1 MINQQQYTNAGRTL
15 GIIAIV
21 FGGVALFLSFTCLG
35 FAAIFPGVV
44 AIVLSILSLNQAKRL
59 NGNKNIGIA
68 SLVISVVA
76 TVIALVWLSVA
87 GASVFFEEK
96 FEKIKE
102 RNGGEFK
109 FEVVTSDE
117 KEEMDEDM
125 EEALKDLEEE
135 LKNLEDNN
143 LIDSSTTK
151 IIKRVAKKTAK
162 RVRDKAISDSE
173 KQKVI
178 VITGGEDTIKIKTD
192 IE

>member
-1 MINQQQYTNAGRTL
+1 
-15 GIIAIV
+15 
-21 FGGVALFLSFTCLG
+21 
-35 FAAIFPGVV
+35 
-44 AIVLSILSLNQAKRL
+44 
-59 NGNKNIGIA
+59 
-68 SLVISVVA
+68 VA